1 MNEKKTAGAEVS
13 GGLRAREGDTE
24 EAAGAWRSSRGA
36 RRGWIDGWI
45 REGGRLDGEN
55 KEGGGG
61 FGWWNLIVRN
71 EGIPRK
77 KGRWVAAV
85 DEMDGTRGENLGL
98 EFSLYSKGI
107 WAELIWILRSKS
119 SGREI

>member
-1 MNEKKTAGAEVS
+1 MES
-13 GGLRAREGDTE
+13 
-24 EAAGAWRSSRGA
+24 
-36 RRGWIDGWI
+36 
-45 REGGRLDGEN
+45 
-55 KEGGGG
+55 
-61 FGWWNLIVRN
+61 GWWDWIGGN

-119 SGREI
+119 SGCE